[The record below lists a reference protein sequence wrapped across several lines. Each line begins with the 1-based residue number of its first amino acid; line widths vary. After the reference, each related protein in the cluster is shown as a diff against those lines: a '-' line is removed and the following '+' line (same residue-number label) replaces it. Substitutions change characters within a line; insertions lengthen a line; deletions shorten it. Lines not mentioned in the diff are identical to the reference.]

1 MNLQSSTQ
9 VLMID
14 DDENDAMLVRHMI
27 GKMPD
32 PGCQFR
38 WAASYDQGLKD
49 LSAFNF
55 DLCLVDYQLGAHT
68 GVQVVNESHAR
79 GVNCPFLLLTG
90 AGSRAIDL
98 LAMRA
103 GVKGYLE
110 KSRLCPQDLERA
122 IRYAI
127 GSRSALDPSAP
138 AKPSR
143 VPPDVVELLR
153 AAFNSK
159 QAFVVIALMLDR
171 EAILRNH
178 LSTRDSDHI
187 NADLEALVRARIS
200 PRRPAR
206 RLKPEAIRRLWR
218 AIRTV
223 LAEAVEWGSTVPLN
237 WSGAGKRDGLFYYGP
252 GPGTPTG
259 NGERLAVYDRA
270 GKPCLAQC
278 SAMASLPSSLCSQPS
293 AACMVGN
300 WPPMRCGLTRSGTR

>member
-178 LSTRDSDHI
+178 LSTRHSDHI

-200 PRRPAR
+200 TGEALVRSSEGALLLVSFSQGARDARQFLALLLAEPLSISTDDRSKSVSLPAILRRNVFSSEGYAAPAPLLEELDTFLDITPRRP
-206 RLKPEAIRRLWR
+206 
-218 AIRTV
+218 
-223 LAEAVEWGSTVPLN
+223 GSN
-237 WSGAGKRDGLFYYGP
+237 FKNF
-252 GPGTPTG
+252 
-259 NGERLAVYDRA
+259 
-270 GKPCLAQC
+270 
-278 SAMASLPSSLCSQPS
+278 
-293 AACMVGN
+293 
-300 WPPMRCGLTRSGTR
+300 